1 MLINKCFWVNLLNPY
16 IDIIRPHN
24 SLMAAFAVLIGV
36 MVASGDVFSQAA
48 FLGFIVAFIA
58 SGAGFI
64 INDYFDFDIDTINKP
79 QRPLPSGNVSLSW
92 AKRSAILL
100 FGAGI
105 LLSFLINAPAF
116 IIAIFNSFLLYAY
129 GWKIKKAGGIEKNL
143 TVSYLVASPF
153 LFGGAVAGNVEPT
166 LYLVLLAGLAN
177 TSREIV
183 KDIEDFEGDRLFA
196 ATLPQKIGFG
206 ASAKLAQAFMLAAL
220 LLSPLPYITGVLGR
234 YYLFLVALANVLFL
248 VSFVFLRNITVQNA
262 KKTQRFIKLG
272 MFLALVAF
280 LVGSI

>member
-1 MLINKCFWVNLLNPY
+1 MNPY
-16 IDIIRPHN
+16 FEIIRPLN
-24 SLMAAFAVLIGV
+24 CLMAGIAVLIGAA
-36 MVASGDVFSQAA
+36 VASGDLFTAST

-58 SGAGFI
+58 AGAGFI
-64 INDYFDFDIDTINKP
+64 INDYFDFDIDSINKP
-79 QRPLPSGNVSLSW
+79 ARPLPSGKISLEW
-92 AKRSAILL
+92 AHRLALLL

-105 LLSFLINAPAF
+105 LLSVFINALAL
-116 IIAIFNSFLLYAY
+116 IIAVFNSLLLYMY
-129 GWKIKKAGGIEKNL
+129 GRKIKKAGGIEKNL

-153 LFGGAVAGNVEPT
+153 LFGGAVALNITPT

-196 ATLPQKIGFG
+196 ATLPQKIGFDK
-206 ASAKLAQAFMLAAL
+206 SAKLAQGFMLAAL
-220 LLSPLPYITGVLGR
+220 LLSPLPYITGTLGK
-234 YYLFLVALANVLFL
+234 YYLFFVSIANVLFL
-248 VSFVFLRNITVQNA
+248 VSSAFLRNITVQNA

-280 LVGSI
+280 LVGTHNG

>member
-1 MLINKCFWVNLLNPY
+1 VFLGELVNPY

-24 SLMAAFAVLIGV
+24 SLMAAVAVLIGV
-36 MVASGDVFSQAA
+36 MVASGEVFSQAA

-64 INDYFDFDIDTINKP
+64 INDYFDFDIDAINRP
-79 QRPLPSGNVSLSW
+79 NRPLPSGEVSLVW
-92 AKRSAILL
+92 AKRAAMLL
-100 FGAGI
+100 FGTGL
-105 LLSFLINAPAF
+105 LLSLFINTPAF

-129 GWKIKKAGGIEKNL
+129 AWKIKKSGGIEKNL

-153 LFGGAVAGNVEPT
+153 LFGGAVVGNIMPT

-196 ATLPQKIGFG
+196 TTLPQKIGFEN
-206 ASAKLAQAFMLAAL
+206 SAKLAQAFMIAAL
-220 LLSPLPYITGVLGR
+220 LLSPLPYTTGVLGR
-234 YYLFLVALANVLFL
+234 YYLFFVSIANVLFL
-248 VSFVFLRNITVQNA
+248 VSFVFLRSITVQNA
-262 KKTQRFIKLG
+262 ERTQRFIKLG

-280 LVGSI
+280 LIGSF

>member
-1 MLINKCFWVNLLNPY
+1 MFLGEFVNPY
-16 IDIIRPHN
+16 LEIIRPHN
-24 SLMAAFAVLIGV
+24 SLMAAVAVLIGV
-36 MVASGDVFSQAA
+36 MVASGEVFSQAA

-64 INDYFDFDIDTINKP
+64 INDYFDFDIDSINRPK
-79 QRPLPSGNVSLSW
+79 RPLPTGKISLLR
-92 AKRSAILL
+92 AHRLALLL

-105 LLSFLINAPAF
+105 LLSLFINAPAL
-116 IIAIFNSFLLYAY
+116 IIAAFNSLLLYAY

-153 LFGGAVAGNVEPT
+153 LFGGAVSGNVEPT

-183 KDIEDFEGDRLFA
+183 KDIEDFEGDRLFTM
-196 ATLPQKIGFG
+196 TLPQKIGFKN
-206 ASAKLAQAFMLAAL
+206 SAKLAQAFMLAAL
-220 LLSPLPYITGVLGR
+220 VLSPLPYITEILGK
-234 YYLFLVALANVLFL
+234 YYLFFVSMTNVLFL
-248 VSFVFLRNITVQNA
+248 VSFAFLQNITVQNA

-280 LVGSI
+280 LAGTHNV

>member
-1 MLINKCFWVNLLNPY
+1 MGEFVNPY
-16 IDIIRPHN
+16 LEIIRPHN
-24 SLMAAFAVLIGV
+24 SLMAAVAVLIGV
-36 MVASGDVFSQAA
+36 MVASGEVFSQAA
-48 FLGFIVAFIA
+48 FLGCIVAFIA

-64 INDYFDFDIDTINKP
+64 INDYFDFDIDSINRPK
-79 QRPLPSGNVSLSW
+79 RPLPSGKISLLR
-92 AKRSAILL
+92 AHRLALLL

-105 LLSFLINAPAF
+105 LLSLFINALAF
-116 IIAIFNSFLLYAY
+116 IIAAFNSLLLYAY
-129 GWKIKKAGGIEKNL
+129 GWKIKKAGGIVKNL

-183 KDIEDFEGDRLFA
+183 KDIEDFEGDRLFV
-196 ATLPQKIGFG
+196 ATLPQKIGFKN
-206 ASAKLAQAFMLAAL
+206 SAKLAQGFMLAAL
-220 LLSPLPYITGVLGR
+220 VLSPLPYITEILGK
-234 YYLFLVALANVLFL
+234 YYLFFVSMANVSFL
-248 VSFVFLRNITVQNA
+248 VSFTFLQNITVQKA

-280 LVGSI
+280 LFGSL